1 MTSPTTPTVTV
12 YGLFLKSLAE
22 GRIKFHTDAFKAML
36 CTTSYSP
43 SQSGHQFKSS
53 VTGEAQGSGY
63 VAGGKALL
71 IGSITYANKVIAIN
85 ASNISWPMTTLT
97 NVRYLVVYDDS
108 PPSDA
113 TKPLVLWVDFINT
126 RSPANQSLYY
136 NWPTSGAMLK
146 LEVS

>member
-1 MTSPTTPTVTV
+1 MTTPTVTV

-22 GRIKFHTDAFKAML
+22 GKVKFHTDAFKAML

-63 VAGGKALL
+63 SPGGMPLL
-71 IGSITYANKVIAIN
+71 IGSITYSNKVISVN
-85 ASNISWPMTTLT
+85 ASNLSWPMTTLA

-108 PPSDA
+108 PPTDA
-113 TKPLVLWVDFINT
+113 AKPLVLWVDFIDPK
-126 RSPANQSLYY
+126 SPANQSLYY
-136 NWPTSGAMLK
+136 NWPAGSMMK